1 MNIYKIPLFQR
12 AKCALCGK
20 TVLGNVVERL
30 YDSEQFWFRTNT
42 GKLTLVNVESVCNWT
57 GKYDSYHTQIF
68 EGDVLELTCELD
80 GESFC
85 ERLVVAYNKIYA
97 AYCLFN
103 KHGRFDEPGLDIL
116 SSEDIRVVGNIY
128 DNPELVEGWE
138 DSEGDS
144 L

>member
-1 MNIYKIPLFQR
+1 MNINKIPLFQR

-57 GKYDSYHTQIF
+57 GKYHYNTQIF
-68 EGDVLELTCELD
+68 EGDVIEFTFELD
-80 GESFC
+80 GEWFC
-85 ERLVVAYNKIYA
+85 ERFVVAYNKKYA
-97 AYCLFN
+97 AYCLFD

-116 SSEDIRVVGNIY
+116 NLEEVVRVVGNIY

-138 DSEGDS
+138 DPEGDS